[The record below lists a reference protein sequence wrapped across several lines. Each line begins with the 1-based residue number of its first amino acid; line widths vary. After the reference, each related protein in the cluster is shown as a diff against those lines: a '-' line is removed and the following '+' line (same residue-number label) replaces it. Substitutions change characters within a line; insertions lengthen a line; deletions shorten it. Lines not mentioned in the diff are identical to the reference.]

1 MSTLIDT
8 KMNNNR
14 ILILEDDQIVAVDL
28 QELLITAGYE
38 TIIAHT
44 YTGALIKAKTFK
56 PNLAICDI
64 NLGDGLTG
72 IDFVK
77 DVYIILPKL
86 EIIYVTAFSNKQII
100 EDAELTNP
108 LNYIVKPWNEEQIK
122 VTVKMAFTYIEK
134 KHQNNTI
141 LQDLSMSEYKIIDL
155 ISKQKKSK
163 EIAALLF
170 VSEKTVRNHRY
181 NIIKKLNLPNDNN
194 SLLKW
199 AITNIKQD

>member
-1 MSTLIDT
+1 MTE
-8 KMNNNR
+8 KK
-14 ILILEDDQIVAVDL
+14 ILILEDDIVVAMDL
-28 QELLITAGYE
+28 QELLNASGYV
-38 TIIAHT
+38 TMIAHSYEEAFKIT
-44 YTGALIKAKTFK
+44 KTFK

-64 NLGDGLTG
+64 NLGETLTG

-77 DVYIILPKL
+77 DIYIVHPKL
-86 EIIYVTAFSNKQII
+86 EIIYASAFSNKILV
-100 EDAELTNP
+100 EDVEATNP
-108 LNYIVKPWNEEQIK
+108 LNFLIKPWNEEQIK

-134 KHQNNTI
+134 KNKKDTN
-141 LQDLSMSEYKIIDL
+141 LKDLSLTEYKIIDL

-163 EIAALLF
+163 EIAELLF

-199 AITNIKQD
+199 AITNMRED